1 MLSADGSHLVVLCR
15 DAAPSDL
22 QYLTDEN
29 IDEIGMR
36 CRRLPLSSASCN
48 ALLCGAGKAMTH
60 IEKMRLQAAM
70 QALRGATPK
79 QTVVLA
85 TSDLT
90 V

>member
-1 MLSADGSHLVVLCR
+1 M
-15 DAAPSDL
+15 

-29 IDEIGMR
+29 VDEIGMR
-36 CRRLPLSSASCN
+36 CRRLHLSLASCN

-79 QTVVLA
+79 QSVVLA
-85 TSDLT
+85 T
-90 V
+90 